1 MTPHLSATS
10 SPATMSLITDA
21 SYKSLSGAFR
31 STPTGKLLQAWTNLS
46 ESEASP
52 LRTGNLPSGA
62 ILKV

>member
-1 MTPHLSATS
+1 
-10 SPATMSLITDA
+10 MSFMTDA
-21 SYKSLSGAFR
+21 SYKSLRGAFR

>member
-1 MTPHLSATS
+1 
-10 SPATMSLITDA
+10 MSLMTDA

-52 LRTGNLPSGA
+52 FEQEIYRRT